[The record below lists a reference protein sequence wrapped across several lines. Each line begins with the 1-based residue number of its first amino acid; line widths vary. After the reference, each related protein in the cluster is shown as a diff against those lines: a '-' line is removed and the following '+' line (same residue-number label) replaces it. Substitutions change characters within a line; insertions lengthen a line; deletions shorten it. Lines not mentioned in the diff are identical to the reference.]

1 MEAVIISHK
10 QITLE
15 KNKEFT
21 FKIPILIKSSES
33 EFQVELS
40 EENILNQTYAIY
52 FKLQN
57 TKSGKEQFLI
67 EVNEKVTTKVFDGI
81 NTDAEYLL
89 LACISDR
96 NIRFSLSI
104 GRSTRRFLQ

>member
-1 MEAVIISHK
+1 MESLIINRK

-33 EFQVELS
+33 EFQIEIS
-40 EENILNQTYAIY
+40 EENVLNQTYSIY

-57 TKSGKEQFLI
+57 TKIGKEQFLI
-67 EVNEKVTTKVFDGI
+67 EVNEKITTKVFGGI
-81 NTDAEYLL
+81 NTEAEYLL

-96 NIRFSLSI
+96 NISFSLSI
-104 GRSTRRFLQ
+104 SRSTQRFLQ

>member
-1 MEAVIISHK
+1 MENLIINRK

-33 EFQVELS
+33 EFQIELS
-40 EENILNQTYAIY
+40 EENVLNQTHSIY

-57 TKSGKEQFLI
+57 TKIGEEQFLI
-67 EVNEKVTTKVFDGI
+67 EVNEKVTTKVFGGI
-81 NTDAEYLL
+81 NTEAEYLL

-96 NIRFSLSI
+96 NISFALSI
-104 GRSTRRFLQ
+104 SRSTRGFLQ

>member
-1 MEAVIISHK
+1 MENLIINHK
-10 QITLE
+10 QIKLE

-33 EFQVELS
+33 EFQIELS
-40 EENILNQTYAIY
+40 EENVLNQTYTIY

-57 TKSGKEQFLI
+57 TKIGKEQFLI
-67 EVNEKVTTKVFDGI
+67 EVNEKIATKVFGGI
-81 NTDAEYLL
+81 NTEAEYLL

-96 NIRFSLSI
+96 NVSFSLSI
-104 GRSTRRFLQ
+104 SRSTQRFLQ

>member
-1 MEAVIISHK
+1 MENLIINRK
-10 QITLE
+10 QIKLE

-33 EFQVELS
+33 EFQIELS
-40 EENILNQTYAIY
+40 EETVLNQTYAIY

-67 EVNEKVTTKVFDGI
+67 EVNEKVTTKVFGGI
-81 NTDAEYLL
+81 NTQAEYLL

-96 NIRFSLSI
+96 NISFALSI
-104 GRSTRRFLQ
+104 SRSTRGFL

>member
-1 MEAVIISHK
+1 MENLIINRK
-10 QITLE
+10 QIKLE

-33 EFQVELS
+33 EFQIESS
-40 EENILNQTYAIY
+40 EETVLNQTYAIY

-81 NTDAEYLL
+81 NADAEYLL

-104 GRSTRRFLQ
+104 SRITRRFLQ

>member
-1 MEAVIISHK
+1 MENLIINRK
-10 QITLE
+10 QIKLE

-33 EFQVELS
+33 EFLIESS
-40 EENILNQTYAIY
+40 EETVLNQTYAIY

-81 NTDAEYLL
+81 NADAEYLL

-104 GRSTRRFLQ
+104 SRITRRFLQ